1 MIIKL
6 EMILSNLLV
15 FYLMRNYDCKFLI
28 ICLFFVGFLEIEKK
42 KIKSFLLMG
51 DVINI

>member
-42 KIKSFLLMG
+42 IKSFLLMG